1 MSVVAATADNH
12 CVRATRECNQ
22 RDTPGDPAHDRA
34 TRHITGLHTTRRCR
48 GWSRRGLRGHSSRSR
63 RRDWSRSRRR
73 SRLGHRHRLTV
84 IVDVL
89 MGTNNFTAH
98 RDRLEC
104 HQVLPG
110 IPGRHREHHLGRAGL
125 GLRSEL
131 GRRLDPGRLTRH
143 LIHHLAHNLVR
154 LTRYR
159 IMVGN
164 RVDNRA
170 ALGHHHVIAI
180 SLIQRRGLQVGGRE
194 GRVGRGRQAHR
205 EPRHQDAL
213 RTTLGGSP
221 VPQGG
226 GRHRR
231 RGVHIR
237 GA

>member
-1 MSVVAATADNH
+1 MIIVGLV
-12 CVRATRECNQ
+12 
-22 RDTPGDPAHDRA
+22 DR
-34 TRHITGLHTTRRCR
+34 I
-48 GWSRRGLRGHSSRSR
+48 RGH
-63 RRDWSRSRRR
+63 
-73 SRLGHRHRLTV
+73 LRHPYRLTV

-89 MGTNNFTAH
+89 VLSHDLRTVIQ
-98 RDRLEC
+98 RLEC
-104 HQVLPG
+104 HQFATG

-125 GLRSEL
+125 GLRGEL